1 MENKTI
7 YGLVLS
13 GGGVRGMAH
22 IGVIK
27 ALEEAGIYPQI
38 ISGASAGALVG
49 AFYAAGYSPD
59 EILSF
64 FKKTSM
70 FKFSNYAIGK
80 PGLLDTD
87 KFIKIYSKFF
97 PGDSFEALSKSLFI
111 STTDII
117 KGRNRIFHSGEL
129 IKPLLASAAFPM
141 VLTPIKI
148 GEVLYADGGILNN
161 FPTEPLHDRCDK
173 IIGSYV
179 KPLKEISEKEL
190 TSSLSVL
197 ERAYQLGVANQSMM
211 KFKNCDL
218 LFSPKK
224 LLGYNT
230 FDMNKL
236 DEIYE
241 IGYTTAKSILQQN
254 PDNQGFV

>member
-1 MENKTI
+1 MENNKI

-22 IGVIK
+22 IGAIK

-49 AFYAAGYSPD
+49 AFYAAGYSPS
-59 EILSF
+59 EILNF
-64 FKKTSM
+64 FKKASM

-80 PGLLDTD
+80 PGLLNTE
-87 KFIKIYSKFF
+87 KFIKIYLKYF
-97 PGDSFEALSKSLFI
+97 PQNSFEALSKKLFI

-117 KGRNRIFHSGEL
+117 HGKNKIFHSGEL

-148 GEVLYADGGILNN
+148 GAVLYADGGILNN

-197 ERAYQLGVANQSMM
+197 ERAYQLGIANQSMI
-211 KFKNCDL
+211 KFKDCDQ
-218 LFSPKK
+218 LFLPQELISYK
-224 LLGYNT
+224 T

-241 IGYTTAKSILQQN
+241 IGYTTAKETLQQN
-254 PDNQGFV
+254 TDIQ

>member
-27 ALEEAGIYPQI
+27 ALEEAGIHPQY

-49 AFYAAGYSPD
+49 AFYAAGYPPE
-59 EILSF
+59 EILDF

-87 KFIKIYSKFF
+87 KFINLYLKYF
-97 PGDSFEALSKSLFI
+97 PEDSFEALSKKLFI

-117 KGRNRIFHSGEL
+117 KGRNKIFHTGEL
-129 IKPLLASAAFPM
+129 IKPILASAAFPM

-148 GEVLYADGGILNN
+148 GNVLFADGGILNN
-161 FPTEPLHDRCDK
+161 FPTEPLLDRCDK

-179 KPLKEISEKEL
+179 KPLKEIAENEL
-190 TSSLSVL
+190 KSSLNVL

-211 KFKNCDL
+211 KFKDCDQ
-218 LFSPKK
+218 LFIPQE
-224 LLGYNT
+224 LLGFNT

-236 DEIYE
+236 DEIYN
-241 IGYTTAKSILQQN
+241 IGYTTAKKMLQQGT
-254 PDNQGFV
+254 DNQHLA